1 MATSSTKKPQINI
14 IINLY
19 PCHYYSTIIMNYG
32 IITIALL
39 IVASGAALILPCSL
53 LSKLRKKEDT
63 SEIGIEQKD

>member
-1 MATSSTKKPQINI
+1 
-14 IINLY
+14 
-19 PCHYYSTIIMNYG
+19 MNYG

-53 LSKLRKKEDT
+53 LSNLRKKEDT